1 MDKKELRKSLILKR
15 DSLEDIS
22 LKICKQIIDS
32 HLLDNAK
39 NIGIY
44 YPLKSE
50 ISVLPL
56 IDAYKDKCFYFP
68 KTLDEISFYKENDIN
83 NFKEAK
89 FHVMEPISNE
99 LMNRDEIDVFIVP
112 CVGITKDR
120 QRIGYGKGYYDRYLK
135 GYKGIT
141 IGVNYKEL
149 SSIDF
154 KCDSWDLV
162 LDYVIVG

>member
-1 MDKKELRKSLILKR
+1 
-15 DSLEDIS
+15 
-22 LKICKQIIDS
+22 
-32 HLLDNAK
+32 
-39 NIGIY
+39 
-44 YPLKSE
+44 
-50 ISVLPL
+50 
-56 IDAYKDKCFYFP
+56 
-68 KTLDEISFYKENDIN
+68 
-83 NFKEAK
+83 
-89 FHVMEPISNE
+89 MEPISNE

-149 SSIDF
+149 SNIDF